1 MAEIRS
7 VFFDVYGTLLRYGD
21 MKLAWADW
29 LRCPATSAQTS
40 QGPVSAARSPR
51 AALCS
56 AWLPISVK
64 DLGWTICRAMVTL
77 PVSAKPSRQ
86 RMVFFMV

>member
-29 LRCPATSAQTS
+29 LRCPATSAPMS

-64 DLGWTICRAMVTL
+64 DLGWTICAAMVTL
-77 PVSAKPSRQ
+77 QVSAKPSRQ
-86 RMVFFMV
+86 IMVFCMV

>member
-1 MAEIRS
+1 MAEIRG

-51 AALCS
+51 TALCS

-64 DLGWTICRAMVTL
+64 DLGWAICRAMVTL
-77 PVSAKPSRQ
+77 LVPAKPSRQ

>member
-29 LRCPATSAQTS
+29 LRCPATSAPMS
-40 QGPVSAARSPR
+40 QGPVSAARSPLR
-51 AALCS
+51 NGVL
-56 AWLPISVK
+56 
-64 DLGWTICRAMVTL
+64 R
-77 PVSAKPSRQ
+77 
-86 RMVFFMV
+86 